1 MVVSYDWEVIYGNG
15 RFGMSNIGLLTDI
28 SPREAWSH
36 EAIDFTP
43 WLAENLA
50 VLGEGLGI
58 QLEFE
63 SKETSV
69 GGYFADIVARCP
81 QDDRVVLIEN
91 QLEKSNHGHLG
102 QVMTYLAGTD
112 AQIIVWI
119 ATDFSEPHLAAL
131 KWLNEHTV
139 DPFAFFAVRLR
150 VVRIGGSDPAPMFE
164 VLERPNNW
172 ERQMHAVQRENRTQ
186 SPRASQR
193 QAYWSKL
200 VSICP
205 ELENQGITLNGSSS
219 QWLVPDDVSCFVISI
234 YIAIDG
240 VGLFLR
246 GPRGSTPADVFERFE
261 AMSDRFKQLVG
272 GEMKDATA
280 SSHPVC
286 FLKIDTTKSENWE
299 KAALWQCEKAMLW
312 LQATS
317 EVFADSIV

>member
-1 MVVSYDWEVIYGNG
+1 MN
-15 RFGMSNIGLLTDI
+15 NIGLLRDI
-28 SPREAWSH
+28 SPRDAWSH
-36 EAIDFTP
+36 EAMDFTP

-50 VLGEGLGI
+50 ALSEELGI

-81 QDDRVVLIEN
+81 QDGRIVLIEN

-119 ATDFSEPHLAAL
+119 ATNFSEPHLAAL
-131 KWLNEHTV
+131 KWLNKHTV

-150 VVRIGGSDPAPMFE
+150 VVRIGESNPAPLFE

-172 ERQMHAVQRENRTQ
+172 ERQMQAVQRESRSR

-205 ELENQGITLNGSSS
+205 QLEKRGIALNGSSS
-219 QWLVPDDVSCFVISI
+219 QWLVPDDVSGLVISV
-234 YIAIDG
+234 YLAIDG

-246 GPRGSTPADVFERFE
+246 GPRGSTPADILERFE
-261 AMSDRFKQLVG
+261 AVSDRFKELVG
-272 GEMKDATA
+272 GEMEDATA

-286 FLKIDTTKSENWE
+286 FLKIDTTDPANWE
-299 KAALWQCEKAMLW
+299 EAALWQCEKARVW

-317 EVFADSIV
+317 DVFADNTA